1 MTAAVCPG
9 GSPCS
14 YADRPGATAVTLVSG
29 ATCCSWCPSWR
40 EETSAR
46 HAEAVAVLRLQDRD
60 SRRARLD
67 NYEANARDDAIRR
80 RAELAPLSPDEFAAE
95 SRRRVE
101 AAIMALWHARRAAAM
116 APEA

>member
-9 GSPCS
+9 GSPCG

-40 EETSAR
+40 LETGAR

-67 NYEANARDDAIRR
+67 TFEANARLDAIRR
-80 RAELAPLSPDEFAAE
+80 SADLALSPDEFAAE